1 MRLFAGAL
9 VATLVAA
16 APAIAFDRVLLKDG
30 RTIEGTLLPSDDGAV
45 VRLKVNEI
53 EVPIPSALVDKQFV
67 ENLADYKPKTPQ
79 EEDYLKKGWVLFE
92 GKWTSKDRRDGEL
105 AKRAAA
111 DKAAVESL
119 RKRQNWKN
127 AVSKDSTH
135 FTVKTNAD
143 EAIVNDYI
151 DRLEEFYKYFT
162 DEWGVKIAPTS
173 KNGKLSVELHR
184 SYSDM
189 FNISGSG
196 NTLTFTFNPGDGAIN
211 LYYDEESP
219 EDTLRDLYQNSF
231 FQLNFFVNPKFWYPE
246 WIRHGLAD
254 YYATTQRGPDGKLS
268 FGALQYGQ
276 LLRLKRAQDAG
287 KVPTLSELLD
297 IEDVSWGGIDE
308 AACWSFAHFMMESPK
323 YGKSFRAFVTNLP
336 NNKDAGIHQE
346 VAWFKKGATIDLTEP
361 KACARALEKRL
372 GLDLG
377 KLDQEWK
384 EAISAEVP
392 MTGEAYYL
400 AGSTALN
407 AATAE
412 DKKGNT
418 PSEEEAAKLVREAL
432 DNFEAAAKAGDYRNA
447 YFYRSYAELLHFG
460 GIVED
465 EDKIVVQPPDGAHA
479 WEMIRKAIE
488 ISPVDPYNYAEA
500 AAILVTEGPQQNL
513 DLATSYAK
521 TAVAIA
527 GPRNMGVKA
536 LADEVLA
543 VIEPAREAAR
553 QALEAAKEVEQHDQR
568 LWHVAFFFVVGT
580 EPPANLTDLSTAQLR
595 DLVRSG
601 KVGAEDNVF
610 QAWRDSDEDTGELL
624 PGKEPWDLG
633 WVKLKDC
640 PVFAEE
646 LAAAPAAAPAAE
658 PAAAP
663 PADGAG
669 ASGG

>member
-1 MRLFAGAL
+1 M
-9 VATLVAA
+9 
-16 APAIAFDRVLLKDG
+16 K
-30 RTIEGTLLPSDDGAV
+30 S
-45 VRLKVNEI
+45 
-53 EVPIPSALVDKQFV
+53 
-67 ENLADYKPKTPQ
+67 
-79 EEDYLKKGWVLFE
+79 
-92 GKWTSKDRRDGEL
+92 
-105 AKRAAA
+105 
-111 DKAAVESL
+111 
-119 RKRQNWKN
+119 
-127 AVSKDSTH
+127 
-135 FTVKTNAD
+135 NAD
-143 EAIVNDYI
+143 EAIVSDYI

-184 SYSDM
+184 SISDL
-189 FNISGSG
+189 ISITG
-196 NTLTFTFNPGDGAIN
+196 NGDTFFVTFNPGDGNIN
-211 LYYDEESP
+211 LYYDDQEP
-219 EDTLRDLYQNSF
+219 EDTLRDLYQNAF

-276 LLRLKRAQDAG
+276 LLRLKKAHDAN
-287 KVPTLSELLD
+287 KVPTLAELLD
-297 IEDVSWGGIDE
+297 EEDVPWGGIDE
-308 AACWSFAHFMMESPK
+308 AACWSLAHFLMESPK

-372 GLDLG
+372 GLDLAE
-377 KLDQEWK
+377 LDREWK
-384 EAISAEVP
+384 EALSAEVP

-400 AGSTALN
+400 AGATALN
-407 AATAE
+407 SATAE

-418 PSEEEAAKLVREAL
+418 PSDEEAAKFVRDGL

-447 YFYRSYAELLHFG
+447 YFYRRYAELLRKG

-465 EDKIVVQPPDGAHA
+465 EDTIVVQPPDGARA
-479 WEMIRKAIE
+479 WEMIRKALE
-488 ISPVDPYNYAEA
+488 IAPVDPYNYAEA
-500 AAILVTEGPQQNL
+500 AGVLVTDGPQQNL
-513 DLATSYAK
+513 DLATAYAK
-521 TAVAIA
+521 SAVAIA
-527 GPRNMGVKA
+527 GPRNAGVKS

-553 QALEAAKEVEQHDQR
+553 QSLEAAKEAEAHDQR
-568 LWHVAFFFVVGT
+568 LWHVAFFFVEGT

-601 KVGAEDNVF
+601 KVGAEDSVF
-610 QAWRDSDEDTGELL
+610 QAWRDSDEETGELL
-624 PGKEPWDLG
+624 AGKEAWDLG

-646 LAAAPAAAPAAE
+646 LAAAT
-658 PAAAP
+658 AAAP